1 MYAREIRDLA
11 DCRDWHFGAQQAI
24 PEDIE
29 DFKLEE
35 MSQSYAKRAPRLWSL
50 LDNKK
55 SVIVSIMLQSTN
67 QKANTFASILGIF
80 LHSCRTPQKVINTL
94 ARMGLSVSQSCIHT
108 AINSLSSNA
117 YLTLRKLGES
127 HCIALAYDN
136 FDVDLKISVPVIEKS
151 ADTLK
156 HLTSGLVFPLQH
168 GVTSEDLRYSNYLWQ
183 RSELNPAN
191 IGTLT
196 NKKTYRDLLRLFH
209 EPDDK
214 PDTHTNFNAWVFL
227 RDLVENVEGFE
238 YLHGKI
244 KDPEVLEQIPVV
256 KTDIYPAYSMDVN
269 NSTVTGNVQAIE
281 RLMDQVGYGS
291 PDDDDAIDIS
301 EYVVLVHGDLG
312 TGERINSILKRRS
325 IEDRPWE
332 RFQYVEYCP
341 GYFHVKMACIDTIW
355 CIAIKP
361 VLGRLDETC
370 VMKDVGVFRPR
381 ETGMVVS
388 KCEFRRMHQLVKH
401 IGIVRCLD
409 CWRIAIQKNHPQY
422 LTLEDFA
429 KSNPKLDDLEALAEE
444 LVKEYVA
451 DHCMSSMRLNPGS
464 ERDEQ
469 FENAALIQRYF
480 LLYEELVHAMNFG
493 DIGRLERTLLPW
505 ILLFKATGKH
515 KYATAMEKH
524 LVQTHFER
532 PESLRRAIR
541 YNMLVNPTGKPGKFR
556 GVDWVVEGYNC
567 EIKVNH
573 GGQGATR
580 TIKRMIAESAL
591 IGTFKEVNESI
602 ENNLLLHVTST
613 HGEPDMR
620 RTFHEVRRSLSE
632 SSPHTFVAGRKSM
645 YSLPDML
652 NKGAELLRNKSGY
665 GRNGDDDETG
675 EEANGEEDESRPT
688 VDDLVIELL

>member
-127 HCIALAYDN
+127 RCIALAYDN

-355 CIAIKP
+355 RIAIKP

-401 IGIVRCLD
+401 IGI
-409 CWRIAIQKNHPQY
+409 NHPQY

-451 DHCMSSMRLNPGS
+451 DHCI